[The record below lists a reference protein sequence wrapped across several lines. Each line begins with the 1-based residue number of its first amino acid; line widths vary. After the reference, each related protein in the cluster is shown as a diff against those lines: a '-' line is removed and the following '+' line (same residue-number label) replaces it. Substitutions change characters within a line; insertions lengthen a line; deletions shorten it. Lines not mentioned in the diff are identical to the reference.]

1 MMEKKYKIDQVAI
14 RMVKEKSLYSTEP
27 ITTPE
32 DAVRILADAVRE
44 YDREVFCIVNVN
56 AKNIPININ
65 ICSMGDLTSSPVSIR
80 EVLKTSILS
89 NACNVIVLHNHPS
102 GVPVPS
108 DMDIVVTDKLNQA
121 YSLMDINFIDHI
133 IVGEDTLYSFNS
145 NKELP
150 DSKLDFTS
158 VMNIYQMK
166 HGLEE
171 KRKSIKKQLNE
182 LKEEVKKVTD
192 VSKKIKSKEV
202 EVL

>member
-14 RMVKEKSLYSTEP
+14 RMVKEKSLYSTKP

-56 AKNIPININ
+56 AKNMPININ

-102 GVPVPS
+102 GVPEPS

-182 LKEEVKKVTD
+182 LKEEIKKVTD
-192 VSKKIKSKEV
+192 VSKRIKSKEV
-202 EVL
+202 EV

>member
-1 MMEKKYKIDQVAI
+1 MEKKYKIDQVAI
-14 RMVKEKSLYSTEP
+14 RMVKEKSLYSTKP

-56 AKNIPININ
+56 AKNMPININ

-102 GVPVPS
+102 GVPEPS

-121 YSLMDINFIDHI
+121 YSLMDINFLDHI
-133 IVGEDTLYSFNS
+133 IVGNDTLYSFNKNRNS
-145 NKELP
+145 
-150 DSKLDFTS
+150 
-158 VMNIYQMK
+158 
-166 HGLEE
+166 
-171 KRKSIKKQLNE
+171 RK
-182 LKEEVKKVTD
+182 D
-192 VSKKIKSKEV
+192 R
-202 EVL
+202 

>member
-14 RMVKEKSLYSTEP
+14 RMVKEKSLYSTKP

-56 AKNIPININ
+56 AKNMPININ

-102 GVPVPS
+102 GVPEPS

-121 YSLMDINFIDHI
+121 YSLMDINFLDHI

-158 VMNIYQMK
+158 VMNVYQMK

-182 LKEEVKKVTD
+182 LKEEIKKVTD
-192 VSKKIKSKEV
+192 VSKRIKSKEV
-202 EVL
+202 EV

>member
-14 RMVKEKSLYSTEP
+14 RMVKEKSLYSTKP

-56 AKNIPININ
+56 AKNMPININ
-65 ICSMGDLTSSPVSIR
+65 ICSLGDLTSSPVSIR

-102 GVPVPS
+102 GVPEPS

-121 YSLMDINFIDHI
+121 YSLMDINFLDHI

-145 NKELP
+145 NKELS

-182 LKEEVKKVTD
+182 LKEEIKKVTD
-192 VSKKIKSKEV
+192 VSKRIKSKEV
-202 EVL
+202 EV

>member
-14 RMVKEKSLYSTEP
+14 RMVKEKSLYSTKP

-56 AKNIPININ
+56 AKNMPININ

-102 GVPVPS
+102 GVPEPS

-158 VMNIYQMK
+158 VMNVYQMK

-182 LKEEVKKVTD
+182 LKEEIKKVTD
-192 VSKKIKSKEV
+192 VSKRIKSKEV
-202 EVL
+202 EV

>member
-14 RMVKEKSLYSTEP
+14 RMVKEKSLYSTKP

-102 GVPVPS
+102 GVPEPS

-182 LKEEVKKVTD
+182 LKEEIKKVTD
-192 VSKKIKSKEV
+192 VSKRIKSKEV
-202 EVL
+202 EV

>member
-121 YSLMDINFIDHI
+121 YSLMDINFLDHI
-133 IVGEDTLYSFNS
+133 IVGNDTLYSFNK
-145 NKELP
+145 NKEMP

-158 VMNIYQMK
+158 IMNVYQMK

-171 KRKSIKKQLNE
+171 KKKSIKRQLNE